1 MSCCGLDAE
10 SILSRVGAEAVPPR
24 VPTARQS
31 LFIGGVGFGLVGLA
45 AFAVWAFAG
54 GVLTRAVG
62 EGGFYAVCA
71 VVFIG
76 LAGLVFGQLVIGPGG
91 TARMYA
97 LFTPAFMAYAV
108 LWCAAWFALAKRQ
121 GWLGGELPAELLGA
135 ALGAV
140 AMAAVM
146 AWGFGATREFGRGA
160 LALFAG
166 NALGYFL
173 GKVAW
178 QWLRGEG
185 AQVFAGLLTR
195 EQRGWLAMLA
205 WGLLYGACFGAA
217 IGHVIFLCQERVRDK
232 LRTGIPLRTSP

>member
-10 SILSRVGAEAVPPR
+10 SILDRVAASAVPPR

-31 LFIGGVGFGLVGLA
+31 LFIGGVGFGLVGVA

-54 GVLTRAVG
+54 GVLTRVLG

-76 LAGLVFGQLVIGPGG
+76 LSGLVFGQLIIGPGG
-91 TARMYA
+91 VTRMYT
-97 LFTPAFMAYAV
+97 LFTPAFLAYAT
-108 LWCAAWFALAKRQ
+108 LWCAAWFALAGRKD
-121 GWLGGELPAELLGA
+121 WMGGELKAEILGA

-140 AMAAVM
+140 AMSAVM
-146 AWGFGATREFGRGA
+146 IWGFGAKREFSRA
-160 LALFAG
+160 LLALFAG

-195 EQRGWLAMLA
+195 QQRGWLAMLA
-205 WGLLYGACFGAA
+205 WGLLYGLCFGAA
-217 IGHVIFLCQERVRDK
+217 IGHVIYLCQEAVRER
-232 LRTGIPLRTSP
+232 LRTGIPLRPVQ

>member
-1 MSCCGLDAE
+1 MSYCGLDADC
-10 SILSRVGAEAVPPR
+10 ILYRVGTKPMPPR
-24 VPTARQS
+24 VPTLRQS
-31 LFIGGVGFGLVGLA
+31 LFIGGLGFGLVGLT

-54 GVLTRAVG
+54 GMLTRAVG

-71 VVFIG
+71 AVFIG

-91 TARMYA
+91 TVRMYA
-97 LFTPAFMAYAV
+97 LFTPAFLAYSA
-108 LWCAAWFALAKRQ
+108 LWCAAWFALARRT
-121 GWLGGELPAELLGA
+121 GWLGGELSAELLGA
-135 ALGAV
+135 AVGGV

-146 AWGFGATREFGRGA
+146 ARAFGATHQFGRGA

-166 NALGYFL
+166 NSLGYFL
-173 GKVAW
+173 GKVVW

-185 AQVFAGLLTR
+185 ATIFAGILTH

-217 IGHVIFLCQERVRDK
+217 IGYVIFLCQKRVRDK
-232 LRTGIPLRTSP
+232 LRNGIPLPSGP